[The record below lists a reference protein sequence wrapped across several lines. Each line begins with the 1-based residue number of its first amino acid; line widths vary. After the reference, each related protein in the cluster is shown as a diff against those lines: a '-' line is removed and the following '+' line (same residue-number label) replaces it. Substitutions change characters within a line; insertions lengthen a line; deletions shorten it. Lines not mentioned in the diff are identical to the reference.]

1 MEKLVVEATTKTP
14 LISFDRDAGELI
26 IKGRSIPKDADAF
39 WTPILNWFSDYTKSP
54 AEKTTIQIDLEYFNI
69 SSSKSLL
76 MLLYKLNDLKLKGFE
91 SQVEWFYNE
100 DDIDMFEVG
109 KDYAFMVK
117 VPFEF
122 KKQQS
127 QELAMVV

>member
-1 MEKLVVEATTKTP
+1 MEKLVVEATSKTP
-14 LISFDRDAGELI
+14 HVSFDRNAGVLN
-26 IKGRSIPKDADAF
+26 IKGRAIPKDAEEF
-39 WTPILNWFSDYTKSP
+39 WSPVLNWFMEYTKSP

-76 MLLYKLNDLKLKGFE
+76 MLLYKLNDLKLKGYE
-91 SQVEWFYNE
+91 SKVEWFYNE

-122 KKQQS
+122 KKLQQ